1 MGHVPVVPFSL
12 QSVLSYKES
21 LVDLLERQLAQLL
34 STRSVVEAVL
44 VSLQQER
51 QRIHHRLIAERQGV
65 LRLDRL
71 RYYQSYLDWL
81 GERIEAQERQLAQL
95 DEEIEKKRGEL
106 VSRMQEK
113 RVLEK
118 LKEKAKERFM
128 LELERREADLQD
140 EMASA
145 RFVALTRARR

>member
-1 MGHVPVVPFSL
+1 MPVVPFSL

-34 STRSVVEAVL
+34 STRSAVEAVL
-44 VSLQQER
+44 VSLHQER

-65 LRLDRL
+65 LQLGRL

-113 RVLEK
+113 RMLEK
-118 LKEKAKERFM
+118 LKERPRSGSCWSWSVAKRIFTM
-128 LELERREADLQD
+128 RWLPYGLWP
-140 EMASA
+140 
-145 RFVALTRARR
+145 

>member
-1 MGHVPVVPFSL
+1 MPVAAFSL

-34 STRSVVEAVL
+34 STRSAVETVL
-44 VSLQQER
+44 VSLHQER
-51 QRIHHRLIAERQGV
+51 QGIHHRLIAERQGV
-65 LRLDRL
+65 LQLDRL
-71 RYYQSYLDWL
+71 RYYRSYLDWL
-81 GERIEAQERQLAQL
+81 GECIEARERQLAQL
-95 DEEIEKKRGEL
+95 DEEIEKKRGEV
-106 VSRMQEK
+106 VSGMQEK
-113 RVLEK
+113 RMLEK

-128 LELERREADLQD
+128 LELERREADLHD

>member
-1 MGHVPVVPFSL
+1 MPVVPFSL

-34 STRSVVEAVL
+34 SMHSAVEAVL
-44 VSLQQER
+44 VSLHQER
-51 QRIHHRLIAERQGV
+51 QRIHHRLIAERQGI

-113 RVLEK
+113 QMLEK

-128 LELERREADLQD
+128 LELERREADLHD

>member
-1 MGHVPVVPFSL
+1 MPVVPFSL

-44 VSLQQER
+44 VSLHQER

-65 LRLDRL
+65 LQLGRL

-128 LELERREADLQD
+128 LELERREADLHD
-140 EMASA
+140 EMASI